1 MSHTMNKLGWVL
13 CMSVCAVGV
22 IYLARSD
29 AMINVSAALMSGSS
43 PESRESSRLI
53 AIGVVLALL
62 AFGSIAVATKSMLGQ
77 IAIGAAVVGATLFSA
92 VLTIQGEAMDQA
104 ANDNSKVIQ
113 GARRSSNK
121 ANVKILNEERERLQ
135 KKMDECEADK
145 YFGPCGVTEVRL
157 AAITKQMTSTNDDSV
172 SSIMNEKVNMAEAIY
187 DKTGIPA
194 MYVLR
199 ARIYARAFATPIM
212 ISVLMGGFWLFY
224 GLLFGELTRKKP
236 QGSGNKSGSF
246 LEKILNGKAQPSP
259 TSAPKVAPK
268 KRTAKQEKPHLE
280 LVKNTPAN
288 APLNAP
294 KSISA
299 RGTAGAG
306 VKPGAKQ
313 VRSTGAKRSDERLGF
328 KVRAGTNLNR
338 KYKRNYDDI
347 YKAVKYFIQRKAI
360 DPKHAQI
367 KNLGVGTD
375 TSTKV
380 LAGLRGEGIIERKGN
395 SHELLALKYINDV
408 DTKMVIP
415 ELEKLI
421 KAA

>member
-259 TSAPKVAPK
+259 TSAPKTKVNQVVQNAP
-268 KRTAKQEKPHLE
+268 TNAPVGPPHLE
-280 LVKNTPAN
+280 IVKNAPMHPTP
-288 APLNAP
+288 P
-294 KSISA
+294 KPRA
-299 RGTAGAG
+299 KRDTE
-306 VKPGAKQ
+306 VRKPKQ
-313 VRSTGAKRSDERLGF
+313 VRSQVRSTSG
-328 KVRAGTNLNR
+328 KVHLEKTL
-338 KYKRNYDDI
+338 KDHEKVFQ
-347 YKAVKYFIQRKAI
+347 AVKYFIRRGAI
-360 DPKHAQI
+360 RPTHELI
-367 KNLGVGTD
+367 KKQGVGSD
-375 TSTKV
+375 RATSYLERLRNQGVIEKAGRGHKV
-380 LAGLRGEGIIERKGN
+380 ME
-395 SHELLALKYINDV
+395 KY
-408 DTKMVIP
+408 VIADGSR
-415 ELEKLI
+415 EIQNEFEKLI
-421 KAA
+421 RAA